1 MELDRRYITRRDFP
15 AARRG
20 YDPDEVDAHL
30 RELAD
35 AVDDIR
41 RQAEEVAQRPAPTAT
56 VAGAAADQ
64 VRTIVE
70 AAERSAGEIEHRAE
84 AEASQTRS
92 DAQADARATREQA
105 AAEAAEHVRRVE
117 DATRA
122 MLERAGAAETQVDG
136 LIDDLRGTTE
146 RVIEGLR
153 ASADGMIADLRT
165 GAEGL
170 GRELEEIRRSLGDVR
185 GARDAAAA
193 AAPPPAAREEAPPP
207 APEPDYAP
215 EPAYEPPP
223 AYEPEPSYEAE
234 TPDYD
239 RPHVEGESLK
249 IQGDELHPADLHA
262 PDTAGEESL
271 PPAAPEREPYQ
282 PEAEELPDM
291 APADTGPP
299 DAEPDVVRDTRES
312 VEEAADTAPQ
322 QAGASSGGGSE
333 GARLI
338 ALNMALNGSPR
349 EETAAYLAQN
359 FDLPDQDALL
369 DEVYSRAGG

>member
-1 MELDRRYITRRDFP
+1 VELDRRYITRRDFP

-41 RQAEEVAQRPAPTAT
+41 RQADEVAQRPAPTAT
-56 VAGAAADQ
+56 VAGAAAEQ

-70 AAERSAGEIEHRAE
+70 AAERSAGEIEQRAE
-84 AEASQTRS
+84 AEAGQTRS

-122 MLERAGAAETQVDG
+122 MLDRAGAAESQVDA

-153 ASADGMIADLRT
+153 TSADGMIADLRN

-193 AAPPPAAREEAPPP
+193 TAPPPAPREEAPPP

-215 EPAYEPPP
+215 EPAYEPAP
-223 AYEPEPSYEAE
+223 AYEPEPAYEAE

-239 RPHVEGESLK
+239 RPHVESESLK

-262 PDTAGEESL
+262 PDTSGDEIL

-291 APADTGPP
+291 APADVG
-299 DAEPDVVRDTRES
+299 RDTRES
-312 VEEAADTAPQ
+312 VEEAAESAPQ
-322 QAGASSGGGSE
+322 QSGAASGGGGGGSE

>member
-35 AVDDIR
+35 AVEDIR
-41 RQAEEVAQRPAPTAT
+41 RQAEEVSQRPAPTAT
-56 VAGAAADQ
+56 VAGAAAEQ

-70 AAERSAGEIEHRAE
+70 AAERSAGEIEQRAQ
-84 AEASQTRS
+84 ADAAQTRS
-92 DAQADARATREQA
+92 DAEADARETREQA

-117 DATRA
+117 DATRG
-122 MLERAGAAETQVDG
+122 MIDRANAAESQVDQ
-136 LIDDLRGTTE
+136 LVDNLRATAD

-153 ASADGMIADLRT
+153 ASADGMVSDLRT

-170 GRELEEIRRSLGDVR
+170 GRELEDIRRGLGDVR
-185 GARDAAAA
+185 EARDAAAA
-193 AAPPPAAREEAPPP
+193 ARPAPRHSEESEPEYEPEAQYAAPQPE
-207 APEPDYAP
+207 PEPDF
-215 EPAYEPPP
+215 
-223 AYEPEPSYEAE
+223 
-234 TPDYD
+234 D
-239 RPHVEGESLK
+239 RPLPEHGSLK
-249 IQGDELHPADLHA
+249 VQGDELHPGDVHA
-262 PDTAGEESL
+262 LQPEPTEEAL

-282 PEAEELPDM
+282 PEADAEPEALDI
-291 APADTGPP
+291 GPP
-299 DAEPDVVRDTRES
+299 DAEPEVVRDTRES
-312 VEEAADTAPQ
+312 VEQAADTAPQ
-322 QAGASSGGGSE
+322 QAGASSSGGGSE